1 MHLGPSIWG
10 PHLWKTLHMISISY
24 PNEPNEEQKKNY
36 RTFFENFYQVIPC
49 SICSNNYINN
59 LKELPI
65 TNDTMKNQENLV
77 KWVIDIH
84 NIVNKELGKPIIE
97 HDDALLLIYNNFD
110 NSYKHLTQNKEKE
123 NKGNKEKENK
133 EESKEKEEKE
143 DKEENEEN
151 KSLKTSYTLWSLLI
165 IFFILISIAIVYKK
179 N

>member
-65 TNDTMKNQENLV
+65 TNDTMKNQQTLV

-110 NSYKHLTQNKEKE
+110 NSHKHLTQNKE
-123 NKGNKEKENK
+123 NKEKENK
-133 EESKEKEEKE
+133 EESKEKESKEKE
-143 DKEENEEN
+143 NKEN
-151 KSLKTSYTLWSLLI
+151 KSLNTSYTLWSLLI
-165 IFFILISIAIVYKK
+165 IFFILISIAIIYKK

>member
-1 MHLGPSIWG
+1 
-10 PHLWKTLHMISISY
+10 MISISY

-65 TNDTMKNQENLV
+65 TNDTMKNQQTLV

-110 NSYKHLTQNKEKE
+110 NSHKHLTQNKE
-123 NKGNKEKENK
+123 NKEKENK
-133 EESKEKEEKE
+133 EESKEKESKEKE
-143 DKEENEEN
+143 NKEN
-151 KSLKTSYTLWSLLI
+151 KSLNTSYTLWSLLI
-165 IFFILISIAIVYKK
+165 IFFILISIAIIYKK

>member
-10 PHLWKTLHMISISY
+10 PHLWKALHMISFGY
-24 PNEPNEEQKKNY
+24 PNEPNEEEKKNY

-84 NIVNKELGKPIIE
+84 NIVNKELEKPIIE

-110 NSYKHLTQNKEKE
+110 NSHKHLTQNKENERNKE
-123 NKGNKEKENK
+123 IIGNKEN
-133 EESKEKEEKE
+133 
-143 DKEENEEN
+143 
-151 KSLKTSYTLWSLLI
+151 TSYTLLSLLI